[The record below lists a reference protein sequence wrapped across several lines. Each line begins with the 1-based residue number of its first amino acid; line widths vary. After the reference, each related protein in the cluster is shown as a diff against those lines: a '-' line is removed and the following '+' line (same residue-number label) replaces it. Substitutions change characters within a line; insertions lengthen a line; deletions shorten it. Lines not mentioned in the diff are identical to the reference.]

1 MRMRIVVVVMVVVIK
16 MLIFT
21 MMIMTVIR
29 PTREETRRFQV
40 MIVLRMVM
48 IIMFSL
54 KRGRT
59 WAYLIFDF
67 AFSILKEI

>member
-1 MRMRIVVVVMVVVIK
+1 MRIVVMVVVIK
-16 MLIFT
+16 MLILT
-21 MMIMTVIR
+21 MRIMTVIR
-29 PTREETRRFQV
+29 PSREETRSFQV

-48 IIMFSL
+48 VIMFSMR
-54 KRGRT
+54 RGRP